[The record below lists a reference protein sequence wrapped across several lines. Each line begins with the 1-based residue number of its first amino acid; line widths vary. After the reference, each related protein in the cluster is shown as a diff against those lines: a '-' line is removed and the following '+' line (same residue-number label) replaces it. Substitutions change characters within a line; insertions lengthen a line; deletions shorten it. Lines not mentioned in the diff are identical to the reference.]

1 MKRNILIIIAL
12 VVALAAV
19 SAQTTSYTFSSVM
32 PKDARSMGM
41 GGAFRVFSEGY
52 GSFYGNPAGFT
63 GSNRSLTVADIST
76 WAYLAPT
83 TGNLGRAQQI
93 ISGSAST
100 SDEMNWIGDWIVNNN
115 GFGAGA
121 AIGGGW
127 VGKKGL
133 AIGVTLVTD
142 DVVSGSSLLSSKL
155 ISATQANGIIGLAY
169 PLTLGPVWFKIG
181 VDGRVF
187 YRMQSDPTTGW
198 PFSDILNGTIVN
210 NDLDT
215 STIDFLGGYGF
226 AADAGLVFGIGPVML
241 GFSARDL
248 GLEFN
253 VGSFTLKDIIDSGL
267 SALSFAGTDTATLTP
282 TYSAGLGMKLFED
295 GKFEP
300 SIYTELDDLTAL
312 VSSSDILADAFNS
325 LHAGAQLRM
334 FKFLTVRGG
343 LNKGW
348 YSLGAGIDLAL
359 IELDAAVFTEELG
372 TYAGDRGRSGI
383 SVQAAIRFGR

>member
-12 VVALAAV
+12 VAALAAV

-41 GGAFRVFSEGY
+41 GGTFRVFSEGY
-52 GSFYGNPAGFT
+52 ESFYGNPAGFA
-63 GSNRSLTVADIST
+63 GNNRSLTLADIST

-83 TGNLGRAQQI
+83 SENVDRVRQI
-93 ISGSAST
+93 ISGSASD
-100 SDEMNWIGDWIVNNN
+100 SDLMNWVGDWIVSNN

-133 AIGVTLVTD
+133 ALGVTLVTD
-142 DVVSGSSLLSSKL
+142 EVASGSSLLSSKL
-155 ISATQANGIIGLAY
+155 VSATQANGIIGLAY
-169 PLTLGPVWFKIG
+169 PIHLGPAWFKIG

-187 YRMQSDPTTGW
+187 YRIQSDPTTGW
-198 PFSDILNGTIVN
+198 PFSDILNDYIVN
-210 NDLDT
+210 DNIPPLDF
-215 STIDFLGGYGF
+215 IGGYGF
-226 AADAGLVFGIGPVML
+226 AADAGLIFGIGPVML
-241 GFSARDL
+241 GVSARDF

-253 VGSFTLKDIIDSGL
+253 VGSFTSDDVTSNGL
-267 SALSFAGTDTATLTP
+267 SALPFTGTDIATLTP
-282 TYSAGLGMKLFED
+282 TYTAGLGLKLFENS
-295 GKFEP
+295 KFEP
-300 SIYTELDDLTAL
+300 SVYAELDDPAAL

-325 LHAGAQLRM
+325 LHAGAQLRLLN
-334 FKFLTVRGG
+334 FLTVRGG

-348 YSLGAGIDLAL
+348 YSLGAGIDLSF
-359 IELDAAVFTEELG
+359 IELDAAMFTEELG